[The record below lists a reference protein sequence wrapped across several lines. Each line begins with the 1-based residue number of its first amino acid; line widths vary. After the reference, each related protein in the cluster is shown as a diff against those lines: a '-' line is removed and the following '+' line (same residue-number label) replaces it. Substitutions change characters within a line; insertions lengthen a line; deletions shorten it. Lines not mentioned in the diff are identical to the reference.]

1 MANFYL
7 ALCVVG
13 VVVPYGF
20 FLPWLL
26 DNGLDVSL
34 FITELVS
41 TRVGAFFGADVIVSA
56 GCAHRVR
63 LHRWSPRRN
72 EMAVGPGGRDSLR
85 RGLARTAALSLSQ
98 GAHPRPNTMRGP
110 ESGSG
115 SDFAFV
121 PYSSLAPAQR
131 MGDNREREYSLPGR
145 RPNRSCVR

>member
-56 GCAHRVR
+56 VALFGFVVTDG
-63 LHRWSPRRN
+63 RRA
-72 EMAVGPGGRDSLR
+72 EMKWLWAPVVGTLCVGVSL
-85 RGLARTAALSLSQ
+85 GLPLFL
-98 GAHPRPNTMRGP
+98 
-110 ESGSG
+110 
-115 SDFAFV
+115 
-121 PYSSLAPAQR
+121 YL
-131 MGDNREREYSLPGR
+131 RERTR
-145 RPNRSCVR
+145 TRAR